1 MENLKVKMIDE
12 KLQPLEYTKGGDWI
26 DMRASKIS
34 ILGNIQGLFDT
45 PIIHDLAK
53 SDWWIREGYFILI
66 KLGVAMQIPK
76 GFEAHVVPRSSTFKN
91 FGLIQTNSF
100 GVIDNSYCG
109 DGDEW
114 MFPCISTRGAKI
126 SHGDRVCQF
135 RIERRM
141 PALNIEIVDTL
152 GNPDRGG
159 HGSTGVN

>member
-1 MENLKVKMIDE
+1 MENLRVKMIDE
-12 KLQPLEYTKGGDWI
+12 KLQPLDYTKGGDWI
-26 DMRASKIS
+26 DLRASKIF

-45 PIIHDLAK
+45 PIVHDLAN
-53 SDWWIREGYFILI
+53 SDWWIREGYFLLI

-114 MFPCISTRGAKI
+114 MFPCISTRSAKI

-135 RIERRM
+135 RVERRM

-159 HGSTGVN
+159 HGSTGIS